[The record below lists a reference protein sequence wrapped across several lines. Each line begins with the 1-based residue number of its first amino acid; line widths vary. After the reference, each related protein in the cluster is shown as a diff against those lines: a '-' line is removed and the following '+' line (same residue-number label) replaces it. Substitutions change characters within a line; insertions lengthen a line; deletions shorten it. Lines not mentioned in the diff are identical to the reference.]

1 MLNRVTLMGRLVADP
16 ELRSTASN
24 LSVCSFRIAVD
35 RDYKKGD
42 QKETDFIDIVA
53 WRSTAEFVA
62 NYFKKGRVIA
72 VDGRLQIRPWEDKDG
87 NKRFATEVVAD
98 NVYFGDS
105 RPNQN
110 SQNGQN
116 SQTGYPASG
125 GDYGGYPAQDGS
137 YGGCPAYGGYPPAN
151 QQGQFPRLMVMGL
164 MKALYLALGRT
175 NTQEVFKLCS
185 GGEQFPA
192 RSDPHSM
199 YEEI

>member
-125 GDYGGYPAQDGS
+125 GDYGGYPAQEI
-137 YGGCPAYGGYPPAN
+137 
-151 QQGQFPRLMVMGL
+151 
-164 MKALYLALGRT
+164 GRASCR
-175 NTQEVFKLCS
+175 ERV
-185 GGEQFPA
+185 
-192 RSDPHSM
+192 
-199 YEEI
+199 

>member
-72 VDGRLQIRPWEDKDG
+72 VDGRLQIRQWTDNDG
-87 NKRFATEVVAD
+87 NKRFVTEVIAD

-110 SQNGQN
+110 GQN
-116 SQTGYPASG
+116 SQTGYPAAG
-125 GDYGGYPAQDGS
+125 GDFGGYPAQDGS
-137 YGGCPAYGGYPPAN
+137 YGGYPAYGGYPPAN
-151 QQGQFPRLMVMGL
+151 QQGQFPPADGYGAYEGPAPGA
-164 MKALYLALGRT
+164 KPDEYP
-175 NTQEVFKLCS
+175 
-185 GGEQFPA
+185 GGF
-192 RSDPHSM
+192 
-199 YEEI
+199 

>member
-125 GDYGGYPAQDGS
+125 G
-137 YGGCPAYGGYPPAN
+137 YPPAN
-151 QQGQFPRLMVMGL
+151 QQGQFPPADGYGAYEGPVPG
-164 MKALYLALGRT
+164 AGPDEYP
-175 NTQEVFKLCS
+175 
-185 GGEQFPA
+185 GGF
-192 RSDPHSM
+192 
-199 YEEI
+199 

>member
-1 MLNRVTLMGRLVADP
+1 MLNRVILMGRFVADP

-72 VDGRLQIRPWEDKDG
+72 VDGRLQIRQWTDNDG
-87 NKRFATEVVAD
+87 NKRFVTEVIAD

-110 SQNGQN
+110 GQN
-116 SQTGYPASG
+116 SQTGYPAAG
-125 GDYGGYPAQDGS
+125 GDFGGYPAQDGS
-137 YGGCPAYGGYPPAN
+137 YGGYSAYGGYPPAN
-151 QQGQFPRLMVMGL
+151 QQGQFPPADGYGAYEGPAPGA
-164 MKALYLALGRT
+164 KPDEYP
-175 NTQEVFKLCS
+175 
-185 GGEQFPA
+185 GGF
-192 RSDPHSM
+192 
-199 YEEI
+199 

>member
-105 RPNQN
+105 KPKD
-110 SQNGQN
+110 
-116 SQTGYPASG
+116 G
-125 GDYGGYPAQDGS
+125 GEEDDI
-137 YGGCPAYGGYPPAN
+137 PAYTGAPDSFAVPDGFTPD
-151 QQGQFPRLMVMGL
+151 F
-164 MKALYLALGRT
+164 
-175 NTQEVFKLCS
+175 
-185 GGEQFPA
+185 GGESGEMPF
-192 RSDPHSM
+192 
-199 YEEI
+199 

>member
-62 NYFKKGRVIA
+62 NYFNKGRMIA

-105 RPNQN
+105 RPGGAGGN
-110 SQNGQN
+110 NGIPRRRWGLRRI
-116 SQTGYPASG
+116 SGTGWQLWWVPSLWRLSSGKPAG
-125 GDYGGYPAQDGS
+125 AI
-137 YGGCPAYGGYPPAN
+137 PP
-151 QQGQFPRLMVMGL
+151 G
-164 MKALYLALGRT
+164 
-175 NTQEVFKLCS
+175 
-185 GGEQFPA
+185 
-192 RSDPHSM
+192 
-199 YEEI
+199 

>member
-62 NYFKKGRVIA
+62 NYFNKGRMIA
-72 VDGRLQIRPWEDKDG
+72 VDGRLQIRPWEGKDG

-98 NVYFGDS
+98 NV
-105 RPNQN
+105 
-110 SQNGQN
+110 
-116 SQTGYPASG
+116 
-125 GDYGGYPAQDGS
+125 
-137 YGGCPAYGGYPPAN
+137 
-151 QQGQFPRLMVMGL
+151 
-164 MKALYLALGRT
+164 
-175 NTQEVFKLCS
+175 
-185 GGEQFPA
+185 
-192 RSDPHSM
+192 
-199 YEEI
+199 

>member
-98 NVYFGDS
+98 NVYFGDQ
-105 RPNQN
+105 PEWPEQ
-110 SQNGQN
+110 
-116 SQTGYPASG
+116 P
-125 GDYGGYPAQDGS
+125 DGI
-137 YGGCPAYGGYPPAN
+137 
-151 QQGQFPRLMVMGL
+151 PRLRRGL
-164 MKALYLALGRT
+164 RRI
-175 NTQEVFKLCS
+175 S
-185 GGEQFPA
+185 GTGWQLWWMPSLWRLSSGKPA
-192 RSDPHSM
+192 GAIPPG
-199 YEEI
+199 

>member
-72 VDGRLQIRPWEDKDG
+72 VDGRLQIRQWTDNDG
-87 NKRFATEVVAD
+87 NKRFVTEVIAD

-110 SQNGQN
+110 GQN
-116 SQTGYPASG
+116 SQTGYPAAG
-125 GDYGGYPAQDGS
+125 GDFGGYPAQDGS
-137 YGGCPAYGGYPPAN
+137 YGGYSAYGGYPPAN
-151 QQGQFPRLMVMGL
+151 QQGQFPPADGYGAYEGPVPG
-164 MKALYLALGRT
+164 AGPDEYP
-175 NTQEVFKLCS
+175 
-185 GGEQFPA
+185 GGF
-192 RSDPHSM
+192 
-199 YEEI
+199 

>member
-62 NYFKKGRVIA
+62 NYFNKGRMIA

-105 RPNQN
+105 RP
-110 SQNGQN
+110 
-116 SQTGYPASG
+116 G
-125 GDYGGYPAQDGS
+125 GAGGNNGGYSQA
-137 YGGCPAYGGYPPAN
+137 PAYGAPAGGYSAP
-151 QQGQFPRLMVMGL
+151 V
-164 MKALYLALGRT
+164 
-175 NTQEVFKLCS
+175 
-185 GGEQFPA
+185 GGP
-192 RSDPHSM
+192 SDFAEID
-199 YEEI
+199 EEDGDLPF

>member
-62 NYFKKGRVIA
+62 NYFNKGRMIA

-110 SQNGQN
+110 SQNGIPRRRRGLRRI
-116 SQTGYPASG
+116 SGTGWQLWWVPSLWRLSSGKPAG
-125 GDYGGYPAQDGS
+125 AI
-137 YGGCPAYGGYPPAN
+137 PP
-151 QQGQFPRLMVMGL
+151 G
-164 MKALYLALGRT
+164 
-175 NTQEVFKLCS
+175 
-185 GGEQFPA
+185 
-192 RSDPHSM
+192 
-199 YEEI
+199 

>member
-72 VDGRLQIRPWEDKDG
+72 VDGRLQIRQWTDNDG
-87 NKRFATEVVAD
+87 NKRFVTEVIAD

-110 SQNGQN
+110 GQN
-116 SQTGYPASG
+116 SQTGYPAAG
-125 GDYGGYPAQDGS
+125 GDFGGYPAQDGS
-137 YGGCPAYGGYPPAN
+137 YGGYSAYGGYSPAN
-151 QQGQFPRLMVMGL
+151 QQGQFPPADGYGAYEGPAPGA
-164 MKALYLALGRT
+164 KPDEYP
-175 NTQEVFKLCS
+175 
-185 GGEQFPA
+185 GGF
-192 RSDPHSM
+192 
-199 YEEI
+199 